1 MEKQKIAKN
10 FLLLFL
16 SFFLFFSCQTLQKT
30 DFSDSS
36 FITLGTK
43 KSLEN
48 KFSTVL
54 NKEITLKKWYQPS
67 KNTFYMKFTGEKLA
81 FHIVAIKMSPELQ
94 FSVLPED
101 TRTDVFAK
109 INNSTIAING
119 TPYNRAILAPE
130 GIVIE
135 NQVELSPP
143 AKKYSAF
150 VIDTENVPNI
160 IQNQFDIKPENTKV
174 ALGGFYTIIKDGKH
188 VGTFP
193 ETQDSRTAIGISKE
207 KDVIFILVVEGEV
220 YCLSDGLSFKECG
233 SILHEIDVYNA
244 LQMDGGGSTSLYI
257 TTKNAL
263 SYKSLR
269 KNAINFSII
278 DEP

>member
-1 MEKQKIAKN
+1 MKKQKIAKN

-36 FITLGTK
+36 FITQENK

-67 KNTFYMKFTGEKLA
+67 KNTFYMKFTGKKLA

-109 INNSTIAING
+109 INNSTIAINA
-119 TPYNRAILAPE
+119 TPYIKNPLSPV

-188 VGTFP
+188 FGSFI
-193 ETQDSRTAIGISKE
+193 ESKDSRTAIGISKK
-207 KDVIFILVVEGEV
+207 KDMIYILVVEGETFSI
-220 YCLSDGLSFKECG
+220 SDGLSFRDCG
-233 SILHEIDVYNA
+233 AILLEIDVYNA

-257 TTKNAL
+257 TKKNAL
-263 SYKSLR
+263 TYKTLR